1 MAAKITYGPQ
11 SLKYLVFVPFQRKY
25 ANPWANLLKVPIKI
39 CCLRKVAEWA
49 IIDLPSILRVGFV
62 YLISFSHPEG
72 AKENGL
78 QIRRSFVGEES
89 KTGPK
94 HVSQTFF
101 GDKSHI

>member
-1 MAAKITYGPQ
+1 MAAKTTYGPQ

-25 ANPWANLLKVPIKI
+25 ANPWAYLLKVPIKI

-49 IIDLPSILRVGFV
+49 IIDLPSTLKVGFV
-62 YLISFSHPEG
+62 YMISFSHPEG